1 MGKPVL
7 CVGDV
12 WERVNG
18 RELTVPSGGKTSSL
32 SYLPHLG
39 RVVCLLFFST
49 LLYFEENC
57 DSKVISGFPK
67 SVSEPET

>member
-7 CVGDV
+7 YVGGV
-12 WERVNG
+12 WGLVNG
-18 RELTVPSGGKTSSL
+18 RELTVPSGGKASSL

-39 RVVCLLFFST
+39 RVVCLLFFSV

-57 DSKVISGFPK
+57 ESKIITGFPK
-67 SVSEPET
+67 YVSEPER